1 MFRRL
6 NYLGGSLKT
15 RLALASL
22 VLIAASVALTVVL
35 VLRAMEMRSQRAV
48 LDSEIANAERIGL
61 VLSARIVS
69 LQKALRAASAQLPV
83 DRLSQPA
90 AVTAFLDDQKVLRS
104 LFDSVFVAN
113 ADLHLIA
120 VAENAGVRT
129 TDIDAS
135 DRAYLR
141 RTLSERRP
149 VISQPGISRTSGVPM
164 FVMTMP
170 LFDRDG
176 HLAAILIGGM
186 KLSTNALLNDLTRP
200 ALDDHDPVSTIVTD
214 AQGTVVSHRNSAWV
228 MKKAAADPHFTGA
241 VAMWQAEGSPIEP
254 QGSARR
260 LGDDIVA
267 LAGVPDADWVV
278 FRSAPAE
285 LLLGGP
291 GAGRLQATWIGAA
304 VAVAGGLII
313 LLVMLWLLRPLR
325 QLERRALRLISEG
338 FSGQEPWP
346 QAGGELGELARVFQH
361 VLLQQAEMR
370 KSGDELLVKMRA
382 VMANAP
388 VGIAFTR
395 LGRFE
400 LVSDEFACL
409 FRYDSAQVLGMESH
423 VICPSDEA
431 HRSFLQMATE
441 TFAAGGT
448 CDAERELVRA
458 DSSRFWARLQ
468 GAPVRAG
475 DSDAGTIW
483 IFTDIT
489 ESRRHREQLSWSASH
504 DELTGLVNR
513 REFELRLGE
522 EIGERADAEPSA
534 ALFIDL
540 DRFKAVND
548 SSGHAAGDV
557 LLKNIGAILLA
568 RARTHDTVARLGG
581 DEFAVLLRGCDPRAA
596 ERIAA
601 SICARVAEHRLAW
614 GSAARRRS
622 RWRWAP
628 ASASWR
634 STRPSSASRTSCEP
648 PMRRATRRSGQGG
661 ARCAPGA
668 ARRGRPASA
677 AADSRRQCAM
687 SSTARIVQRI
697 GLAIVAA
704 GLLAGAGVYAT
715 AGADAD
721 IDPVS
726 RQREMRDVERLGGT
740 ATVQTVRFNQWMA
753 SLWTGQRLGLT
764 LAFLGLAVGGAC
776 WKLGELMGEDDPAD

>member
-1 MFRRL
+1 MIRRL
-6 NYLGGSLKT
+6 HYLFGSLKL
-15 RLALASL
+15 RLALAGL

-35 VLRAMEMRSQRAV
+35 VLRAMEQRSQRAV
-48 LDSEIANAERIGL
+48 LDSEVANAERIGL
-61 VLSARIVS
+61 VLSAKIVS
-69 LQKALRAASAQLPV
+69 LQKALRAASAQVPV
-83 DRLSQPA
+83 ERLGRPE
-90 AVTAFLDDQKVLRS
+90 AVSSFLEQQNVLRS
-104 LFDSVFVAN
+104 LFDSVFVAD
-113 ADLHLIA
+113 ARLHLIA
-120 VAENAGVRT
+120 VAEDGGVRT

-135 DRAYLR
+135 DRSYIR
-141 RTLSERRP
+141 RTAHDRRP
-149 VISQPGISRTSGVPM
+149 VISQPGISRTSGTPM

-176 HLAAILIGGM
+176 KVSAILIGGM
-186 KLSTNALLNDLTRP
+186 KLATNALLNDLTRQ
-200 ALDDHDPVSTIVTD
+200 AMDDHDPVSTIVTD
-214 AQGTVVSHRNSAWV
+214 SEGVIVSHKDQAWV
-228 MKKAAADPHFTGA
+228 MRQAASDPHFA
-241 VAMWQAEGSPIEP
+241 AMVAQWKAEGAPIEP

-267 LAGVPDADWVV
+267 VAGVPDADWVV

-291 GAGRLQATWIGAA
+291 TAGRRQAILIGSV

-313 LLVMLWLLRPLR
+313 LLVMLALLRPLR

-338 FSGQEPWP
+338 FSAQDAWP
-346 QAGGELGELARVFQH
+346 QTGGELGELARVFQH
-361 VLLQQAEMR
+361 VLRQKAEMR
-370 KSGDELLVKMRA
+370 KSSDELLVKMQA

-400 LVSDEFACL
+400 LVSDQFARM
-409 FRYDSAQVLGMESH
+409 FGYDSAQVPGMQSH

-431 HRSFLQMATE
+431 HRSFMKLAGD

-468 GAPVRAG
+468 GAPVRTG
-475 DSDAGTIW
+475 DARAGTIW

-522 EIGERADAEPSA
+522 EIGERADAEPAA

-557 LLKNIGAILLA
+557 LLKNIAAILVG
-568 RARTHDTVARLGG
+568 RARTHGTVARIGG

-601 SICARVAEHRLAW
+601 SICSRVAEHRLEW
-614 GSAARRRS
+614 GSGAQLQSLSVGASIGIVAIDATFADVKDVLKAADEACYAAKRAGRG
-622 RWRWAP
+622 
-628 ASASWR
+628 
-634 STRPSSASRTSCEP
+634 TVRTW
-648 PMRRATRRSGQGG
+648 RRAAG
-661 ARCAPGA
+661 
-668 ARRGRPASA
+668 
-677 AADSRRQCAM
+677 
-687 SSTARIVQRI
+687 STEI
-697 GLAIVAA
+697 AI
-704 GLLAGAGVYAT
+704 
-715 AGADAD
+715 D
-721 IDPVS
+721 
-726 RQREMRDVERLGGT
+726 
-740 ATVQTVRFNQWMA
+740 
-753 SLWTGQRLGLT
+753 
-764 LAFLGLAVGGAC
+764 
-776 WKLGELMGEDDPAD
+776 